1 MTNPPNPN
9 SEPDPSDPNQS
20 ESDPLDQTPSEH
32 RRWRRLLIWGGVGL
46 GVGTLAVGTAATWF
60 VRNRI
65 APIVGDVVGGIV
77 QRPVRVGPVERVTPT
92 SIRFGPSSIPPTAT
106 NPNTASTD
114 AVLVR
119 FSLLSFLKD
128 PTVKLNITLVD
139 PEVYLAEDEDG
150 QWIRTELKL
159 EGDPP
164 VDVQF
169 GTLRAEN
176 VDLNLQPYAPPEDS
190 VEKIGLDV
198 EQVTV
203 QLSDES
209 RKIRG
214 NLNGEFDKGGTF
226 SARAN
231 ANIPEGDVEGKLQ
244 AQNINIPQLSGL
256 IPPEVDI
263 LSGLANANIQLKL
276 DQSKLAEVK
285 GTARLDDIKLDVE
298 ELNSEIR
305 PVNGKF
311 RFAGT
316 QLNIEQFTT
325 GLGEIAVD
333 VGGTVTA
340 NPEFDLLKTQFDV
353 SAALESVKFSTLLET
368 VKSITEEEINLPVP
382 ISGSVAADF
391 NLTGNLQQPQVSVAI
406 ESTQPTQVDRLNLD
420 NFSTNLNVTAEL
432 DKNLAFKSSPTVNIE
447 QLNIQP
453 NVGGSITGKGE
464 VKLEGLEK
472 LLAEATE
479 IKNTPTPADQPQ
491 NKTPPPPPPPPPSVL
506 FPNKSKPP
514 IFNPRLKFNLNVN
527 NVPTDEIAQDYGV
540 SSRFIL
546 GNLSA
551 DAEVSG
557 TLENLKGTADF
568 SLPSASYP
576 IFGQANIA
584 NNRLNTTV
592 QVAEGTVTATAQQKQ
607 DNWIANIN
615 ANQLALTPLVN
626 LGLPLVDL
634 PRDIKSNLADV
645 NLNDGRLNLK
655 ANLGGSFKNLDIAA
669 INGNSTLKILLGNR
683 AINVNTKLNRGLLQ
697 SKFNTDQLPLTR
709 LVEAGLPFANLSPNT
724 SQQIQNLDIRNG
736 TVQGEG
742 IIEGNLANLDNF
754 VKSITAKAEGEVN
767 LGNTGGS
774 IEAESQIIGGLF
786 QATVETSGIALT
798 PLVDL
803 GLPFAN
809 LSPGA
814 NRQIKALD
822 FRNGSVEGRGFLS
835 GDLENFTEITG
846 NLTGEVDLGNFGG
859 TINAKT
865 LLTRGQLKGNFNT
878 TEIPLEPLVN
888 LGLPFTS
895 LPPEL
900 RSEIQ
905 AINLRNGI
913 LKATGAISGNLNDL
927 DLAALNGRV
936 DSLINLGE
944 DGGFV
949 KAEGQV
955 LNGRWQSILNADKIA
970 LRRFSDLVESQTQD
984 FIDPLQQRGLITQA
998 EAMPLLRG
1006 LFDAKINASGSLVR
1020 LNPEA
1025 IRATTR
1031 LRLTELPIIKQPFEA
1046 IVGWNG
1052 DRLNIEKAESRQFGT
1067 DGFVGVEFS
1076 GTGMPEISNLNLNVR
1091 LSDFDLQ
1098 SPLVKRVLA
1107 TAVPPDILVGDNPI
1121 IAGEVDFLGKL
1132 TGSLSSLNLAGDLNL
1147 ANFAVRDLVFDSRLQ
1162 GTVNASLNQGVN
1174 LQLAGESD
1182 RIELVLNDQ
1191 FLPETF
1197 LVKQGEILAQ
1207 GFPNGENLVVQLE
1220 QFPLGTLDVAPLAN
1234 LEVGQL
1240 EGVASATVEI
1250 SDLATLD
1257 PFQIGATGAIQVENP
1272 RLGHLNL
1279 DLFQANVNLSDGVA
1293 SLSDGTVQQGETEIL
1308 IAGRADLPEIL
1319 ADLQAGV
1326 AFSGGTPLETPPD
1339 FEAQIKIPN
1348 GTLQDVLTTLEWFE
1362 LDDIARGVK
1371 APVYGTATDVQP
1383 EPVGLPPGATLK
1395 QQLRRLEEIQALLR
1409 RQLQK
1414 EADNP
1419 LPGLETVQGSFGG
1432 EISVQ
1437 GSIDSGIVA
1446 SVDLKNKDEWRWGD
1460 FSADQFALQ
1469 ANLNQDNVIRV
1480 LPLQLRSDQTLYDF
1494 RGQLDLDTEQTS
1506 GQFRIKNIRLETVQE
1521 ELEKFVEVPNIDV
1534 SGQLNL
1540 RANLSGS
1547 LNNPQATGE
1556 FKVLDGI
1563 LNEEPI
1569 KEALGSFSYNNAR
1582 LYLGSRILVTETDPI
1597 QLRGTLPYRLPFAE
1611 VTPESN
1617 QLEVMVN
1624 VKDEGFKAINL
1635 INPEIDWVEGKGVA
1649 QLNLSGVLEQ
1659 SSDGQIKNFQI
1670 RPQGLLKI
1678 QDAVLSAR
1686 SVQQSI
1692 VGLSGTAE
1700 FVGDRIRVDGF
1711 QGELE
1716 GETGTGTIQIQG
1728 VLPVAQLLA
1737 PDDPDLDN
1745 PLRIALEN
1753 LDLNITGLYDGQAE
1767 GNIRIGGTVLRPRIG
1782 GEVFV
1787 SDGTVLIP
1795 AGAAGGGEEGGGLP
1809 DLGPVKVSLDNF
1821 TLALG
1826 EEVQVQTP
1834 PVARDLFLE
1843 VPILNFAIEGTI
1855 VVNGQ
1860 LSSLED
1866 IRPEGVI
1873 ELKRGSLNL
1882 YTSQFRLDNSYPQ
1895 RVIFT
1900 PSQGLDPFLDLRLV
1914 NRVSETTRFQ
1924 APISALSA
1932 DSSEIPTA
1940 TSLGTVRTIRV
1951 TAIVKGSASNIND
1964 ILELRSSPPRSQTQ
1978 LIALLG
1984 GSAIEGVTGNSNLV
1998 LANIASAG
2006 IFSQIQESV
2015 IEATG
2020 LSEFRLYP
2028 ARISPEGGSRES
2040 SALGLGIEIG
2050 LDVTDKVSVSVSRVI
2065 ADDQPT
2071 QLGINYRVNDELLIR
2086 GATGFSSESEI
2097 RFEYEIQF

>member
-1 MTNPPNPN
+1 MTNSPNPN
-9 SEPDPSDPNQS
+9 SEPDPSDSDQS
-20 ESDPLDQTPSEH
+20 EPDPSDSDQSQH
-32 RRWRRLLIWGGVGL
+32 RRWRRLLLWGGCGL
-46 GVGTLAVGTAATWF
+46 GIGTLAVGTAATWF
-60 VRNRI
+60 VRNKI

-77 QRPVRVGPVERVTPT
+77 QRPVKVGPVEQITPS

-106 NPNTASTD
+106 NPNTATTD

-128 PTVKLNITLVD
+128 PTVQLNITLVN
-139 PEVYLAEDEDG
+139 PNVYLAEDEDG
-150 QWIRTELKL
+150 KWIRTELKL

-164 VDVQF
+164 VDVKF

-176 VDLNLQPYAPPEDS
+176 VELNLQPYAPPNRSAEQ
-190 VEKIGLDV
+190 IGLGVD
-198 EQVTV
+198 QVTV
-203 QLSDES
+203 HLSDDNQ
-209 RKIRG
+209 KIQG
-214 NLNGEFDKGGTF
+214 NLNGKFDKGGTF

-256 IPPEVDI
+256 ISPEVDI
-263 LSGLANANIQLKL
+263 LSGLANANINLKL

-311 RFAGT
+311 QFAGT
-316 QLNIEQFTT
+316 QLKIEQLTT

-333 VGGTVTA
+333 IGGTVTA
-340 NPEFDLLKTQFDV
+340 NPELDPFKTQLDIT
-353 SAALESVKFSTLLET
+353 AALEPVEFSTLLET
-368 VKSITEEEINLPVP
+368 AQSITEEEIELPVP
-382 ISGSVAADF
+382 IRGAIQADV
-391 NLTGNLQQPQVSVAI
+391 NLTGNLEKPQVSVAI
-406 ESTQPTQVDRLNLD
+406 ESTQPTQIDRLNID

-432 DKNLAFKSSPTVNIE
+432 NQKFNLKSSPTVNIE

-472 LLAEATE
+472 LLAEATV
-479 IKNTPTPADQPQ
+479 IQSTQIPADEASK
-491 NKTPPPPPPPPPSVL
+491 KTPLLPPPPPSVL
-506 FPNKSKPP
+506 LPKKPEQP
-514 IFNPRLKFNLNVN
+514 ILNPSLKLNLNVN
-527 NVPTDEIAQDYGV
+527 NIPTDEMAQDYGV

-551 DAEVSG
+551 DAEISG
-557 TLENLKGTADF
+557 TLENLKATANFD
-568 SLPSASYP
+568 LPSASYP

-584 NNRLNTTV
+584 NNQLNTTV
-592 QVAEGTVTATAQQKQ
+592 QVAEGIVNATAQKKQ
-607 DNWIANIN
+607 ENWIASIN
-615 ANQLALTPLVN
+615 ASQLALTPLVN

-645 NLNDGRLNLK
+645 NLNDGRLNLQ
-655 ANLGGSFKNLDIAA
+655 ANLGGSLNNLDIAA
-669 INGNSTLKILLGNR
+669 INGNSNIQIKLGNQ
-683 AINVNTKLNRGLLQ
+683 AINVNTKLRRGLLQ
-697 SKFNTDQLPLTR
+697 AKFNTDPLPLTR
-709 LVEAGLPFANLSPNT
+709 LVEAGLPFANLSPNA
-724 SQQIQNLDIRNG
+724 SQKIQNIDIRNG

-742 IIEGNLANLDNF
+742 TIEGNLANLDNF
-754 VKSITAKAEGEVN
+754 VKSLTAKAEGEVN
-767 LGNTGGS
+767 LGNTGGT
-774 IEAESQIIGGLF
+774 IQAESQIIGGLF
-786 QATVETSGIALT
+786 QTTIDTSGIALT

-809 LSPGA
+809 LSPDA
-814 NRQIKALD
+814 TRQIQALD
-822 FRNGSVEGRGFLS
+822 FRNGTVEGRGFFS
-835 GDLENFTEITG
+835 GDLENLTEVTG
-846 NLTGEVDLGNFGG
+846 NLTGEVNLGNFGG
-859 TINAKT
+859 KINAKT
-865 LLTRGQLKGNFNT
+865 LLTRGQLRGNFNT
-878 TEIPLEPLVN
+878 TEIPLEPLVD
-888 LGLPFTS
+888 LGLPFAN
-895 LPPEL
+895 LPPDL
-900 RSEIQ
+900 RSEIL
-905 AINLRNGI
+905 AINLRNSS
-913 LKATGAISGNLNDL
+913 LKATGAISGNLNNL

-936 DSLINLGE
+936 DSLIDLGE

-955 LNGRWQSILNADKIA
+955 LNGRWQSIVNADRVA

-984 FIDPLQQRGLITQA
+984 FIDPLQQQGLITQA

-1006 LFDAKINASGSLVR
+1006 LLDTKINASGSLVR

-1025 IRATTR
+1025 IRATAR

-1052 DRLNIEKAESRQFGT
+1052 DRIDIEKAESRQFGA

-1098 SPLVKRVLA
+1098 SPLVQRVLA
-1107 TAVPPDILVGDNPI
+1107 TAVPPDILAGESPI

-1174 LQLAGESD
+1174 LQLAGEGD

-1197 LVKQGEILAQ
+1197 LVKRGDAIAQ
-1207 GFPNGENLVVQLE
+1207 GFPNGENLVVKLE
-1220 QFPLGTLDVAPLAN
+1220 EFPLGSLNVAPLAD
-1234 LEVGQL
+1234 LDIGTL

-1257 PFQIGATGAIQVENP
+1257 PFQIGADGVIQVENP
-1272 RLGHLNL
+1272 RLGYINL

-1293 SLSDGTVQQGETEIL
+1293 RLFDGTVQQGETLIL
-1308 IAGRADLPEIL
+1308 ISGRADLPEIL

-1362 LDDIARGVK
+1362 LDDIARGIK
-1371 APVYGTATDVQP
+1371 APVYGTAADVEP
-1383 EPVGLPPGATLK
+1383 EPVGLPPGATLT

-1409 RQLQK
+1409 RQLQQ

-1419 LPGLETVQGSFGG
+1419 LPPLEAVRGSFEG

-1437 GSIDSGIVA
+1437 GSIKSGVVA
-1446 SVDLKNKDEWRWGD
+1446 SVDLKNQDEWRWGD
-1460 FSADQFALQ
+1460 YSADEFVLQ
-1469 ANLNQDNVIRV
+1469 ANLNQENVIRV

-1506 GQFRIKNIRLETVQE
+1506 GQFRIKNIRLERVQE
-1521 ELEKFVEVPNIDV
+1521 ELEKFVEVPNIDIN
-1534 SGQLNL
+1534 GQLNL

-1547 LNNPQATGE
+1547 LDNPQATGE
-1556 FKVLDGI
+1556 FTVIDGI

-1597 QLRGTLPYRLPFAE
+1597 QLRGTIPYRLPFAE
-1611 VTPESN
+1611 VAPESN
-1617 QLEVMVN
+1617 KIEVMVN

-1635 INPEIDWVEGKGVA
+1635 VNPEIDWVEGKGVA
-1649 QLNLSGVLEQ
+1649 QLKIRGVLEQ
-1659 SSDGQIKNFQI
+1659 SPDGQIQNLQI

-1686 SVQQSI
+1686 SVEQSI

-1711 QGELE
+1711 QGELA

-1728 VLPVAQLLA
+1728 VLPVNQLL
-1737 PDDPDLDN
+1737 PPEDPDINN

-1753 LDLNITGLYDGQAE
+1753 LDLNVTGLYDGEAE
-1767 GNIRIGGTVLRPRIG
+1767 GIIRIGGTVLRPRIG
-1782 GEVFV
+1782 GEVLV

-1795 AGAAGGGEEGGGLP
+1795 AGAAGGGGEGGGLP

-1821 TLALG
+1821 TLAIG

-1855 VVNGQ
+1855 VVNGE
-1860 LSSLED
+1860 LTSLED
-1866 IRPEGVI
+1866 IRPDGVI

-1914 NRVSETTRFQ
+1914 TRVPETTTFQ

-1951 TAIVKGSASNIND
+1951 TALVKGFASNIND
-1964 ILELRSSPPRSQTQ
+1964 ILELKSSPPRSQTQ

-1984 GSAIEGVTGNSNLV
+1984 GSAIEGVTGDSNLV

-2015 IEATG
+2015 IQATG

-2050 LDVTDKVSVSVSRVI
+2050 FDVTDNVSVSVSRVI